1 MRRPNFHAWSE
12 EFGSTLT
19 DRDKLIFDISNA
31 VLNRFVYALPVDIF
45 GIIHALGIRTLTAA
59 DYEQL
64 GMTREELFSV
74 WGNEDGAAG
83 RICGREVINYNEKKP
98 PLRIRFTLA
107 EELMHILL
115 GHTADPSFGA
125 DRSYSSDTYA
135 QYEHEAKTAAGL
147 VFIPAQV
154 YIRHRG
160 ASREAI
166 ARVCNVSAAC
176 AFTTAKW
183 YEEHLDLAMS
193 AATSKFIQYD
203 RKVLKNEKKP
213 VGVQYQNWELF

>member
-1 MRRPNFHAWSE
+1 MPHYFHAWPE
-12 EFGSTLT
+12 EFGSTMT

-31 VLNRFVYALPVDIF
+31 VLERFVYTLPVDISA
-45 GIIHALGIRTLTAA
+45 IIRTLGIRTLTAA

-74 WGNEDGAAG
+74 WGNTDGAAG

-98 PLRIRFTLA
+98 PLRVRFTLA

-147 VFIPAQV
+147 ILIPAQV
-154 YIRHRG
+154 YIRHRT

-166 ARVCNVSAAC
+166 AGLCGVSAAC
-176 AFTTAKW
+176 AFTTTEW
-183 YEEHLDLAMS
+183 YEEHLDLIAA
-193 AATSKFIQYD
+193 AATSKYIQVIK
-203 RKVLKNEKKP
+203 KVPKNKKTP
-213 VGVQYQNWELF
+213 VGVKYQNWELF